1 MALTVSQTNRYVTDT
16 EPWNLAKNTDERS
29 QLLLEW
35 VIFNSAEAL
44 RIAGILLQPI
54 MPSKAARLLDEMGV
68 KPERRTVA
76 FASVG
81 ADVDYGTGPAAGI
94 TKKWDTIFPPT
105 PSAEFSDQEVLGTLK
120 AALSQKTRNKMNQM
134 AELLAMEARM
144 GEDTLAGLIEEA
156 KAEQEALKA
165 KPKRKN

>member
-1 MALTVSQTNRYVTDT
+1 MTQTNRYVTDT

-29 QLLLEW
+29 QLLLDW

-54 MPSKAARLLDEMGV
+54 MPSKTARLLDEMGV
-68 KPERRTVA
+68 KPERRTIA
-76 FASVG
+76 FTSVG

-105 PSAEFSDQEVLGTLK
+105 PSAEFSDQEVLSTLK
-120 AALSQKTRNKMNQM
+120 AVLSQKTRNKMNQM
-134 AELLAMEARM
+134 VEFLAMEARL
-144 GEDTLAGLIEEA
+144 GEETLARLIEEA
-156 KAEQEALKA
+156 KAEQEALDAATSKQ
-165 KPKRKN
+165 KN